1 MTTVW
6 FLLVNRN
13 GQELIP
19 VDCLKNLKEEANVED
34 FIDALMGLRLCD
46 SSCRL
51 NEIAAGDLKVYKDW
65 EAYGPRQKPLRADA
79 RIGEYAKNVASALIV
94 EVPKIWFQ
102 LVNADTGDA
111 LTGAASV
118 PLTDE
123 NSVEDLQNAVGKEY
137 SANHLVGTVASDLKV
152 YVSSSVCKDSG
163 NAHRLLPSDKL
174 PGLGKDANSALIV
187 VVPVSVRTRELE
199 VPSIPAGSPR
209 RGLRGLI
216 SDVVSRWENVNVSGE
231 DIEPASAWFPDKM
244 SVITERD

>member
-6 FLLVNRN
+6 FLLVNR
-13 GQELIP
+13 ELIP
-19 VDCLKNLKEEANVED
+19 
-34 FIDALMGLRLCD
+34 R
-46 SSCRL
+46 RL

-163 NAHRLLPSDKL
+163 NAHKLLPSDKL

-187 VVPVSVRTRELE
+187 AVPVAVSVRMRELE

-216 SDVVSRWENVNVSGE
+216 SDVVSRRENVNVSGE